1 MTGTLWKSHHTSF
14 AKNIT
19 KYKCL
24 TRKVKVYGEAM
35 SVVHVKSSLNLR
47 LQFARDFT
55 SSSVISCKI
64 VFSKHLRSVWNRRA
78 SFILCL

>member
-1 MTGTLWKSHHTSF
+1 MTGALWKSYHTSF

-24 TRKVKVYGEAM
+24 LRKVKFYGEAS
-35 SVVHVKSSLNLR
+35 SVLHVKHSLSLR

-55 SSSVISCKI
+55 SFSVVSCKI
-64 VFSKHLRSVWNRRA
+64 VFSKQLRSAWNRRA